1 LGKYTAPAEEAKGL
15 YGLWVNFT
23 IPEAPF
29 SLQTHPRIY
38 LRYVILKE
46 LSRILVE
53 DLGALPLAPGDA
65 TRPVRGLAVEEP
77 TEGWIYKDEVAVTA
91 REDLDEGFLRSVR
104 ESGSPAV
111 VWRSD
116 GEPPAEVRELAAEL
130 DLGLFV
136 VSPRVALRR
145 LLSVFSGG
153 DELLLLS
160 HGVGRTLLESAGS
173 EASLGD
179 LTARISELLD
189 RPVVVEDPVG
199 RLIASAARSEQPDA
213 LHALLEEH
221 GLRASKGSGVEETR
235 RERRDRYAR
244 LPDGYLSVPVERWR
258 MADREFFWTPIGS
271 GTPAGY
277 LWMDLEARPLKPED
291 VVLLYWARRV
301 LEAEL
306 GKERIRL
313 ETELGVRGDFVD
325 DLVSGHYGSV
335 ELLLQRARYLGADLS
350 EGALVVV
357 VDIDNFDRY
366 LERRKPKEPVIQ
378 ELKRR
383 LADAVRLQARQ
394 LFSNF
399 LLGPRSDNVI
409 LFLGPSE
416 EEPPEELPELA
427 QRLAKGVQRYIK
439 GLLPDLTVSVGIGRY
454 KKNPAL
460 LPDAYSEAEVAL
472 EIGHRIH
479 GPSSAS
485 TFDGTGTYKLLF
497 RVLQENPE
505 ELEAFYSETLEPV
518 VLYDSRYGTDLV
530 QTLTTYLEND
540 ASTIRTAGDL
550 FAHRH
555 TIRYR
560 LDRVGE
566 LTGLDVDKSEDRERL
581 TLGIKAMQLLGR
593 VPEQP
598 SSFTDR

>member
-1 LGKYTAPAEEAKGL
+1 M
-15 YGLWVNFT
+15 
-23 IPEAPF
+23 
-29 SLQTHPRIY
+29 
-38 LRYVILKE
+38 ILKE
-46 LSRILVE
+46 FSQTLVE
-53 DLGALPLAPGDA
+53 ELGAHRLVPGE
-65 TRPVRGLAVEEP
+65 TSRPVRGLSVEEP
-77 TEGWIYKDEVAVTA
+77 TNDWLAQDEIAVTS
-91 REDLDEGFLRSVR
+91 RETLDDGFLKSVAER
-104 ESGSPAV
+104 GSPAV
-111 VWRSD
+111 VWRS
-116 GEPPAEVRELAAEL
+116 GAEPAPEAVDLAGAL
-130 DLGLFV
+130 GLGLFA
-136 VSPRVALRR
+136 VSPEVPLRR
-145 LLSVFSGG
+145 LLAVLSGG
-153 DELLLLS
+153 DGLLLLS
-160 HGVGRTLLESAGS
+160 HGAGRTLLESAGA
-173 EASLGD
+173 ETSLGE

-189 RPVVVEDPVG
+189 RPIVVEDPVG
-199 RLIASAARSEQPDA
+199 RLISSSPEEPNA
-213 LHALLEEH
+213 LRALLEEH
-221 GLRASKGSGVEETR
+221 NLRASKGSGVEETR

-244 LPDGYLSVPVERWR
+244 LPDGYLSAPVERWR
-258 MADREFFWTPIGS
+258 IADEELHWTPIGT

-277 LWMDLEARPLKPED
+277 LWMDLGEKPLTPED

-301 LEAEL
+301 LETEL

-325 DLVSGHYGSV
+325 DLINGHYGSI
-335 ELLLQRARYLGADLS
+335 ELLLQRAGYLDAELS
-350 EGALVVV
+350 EGALVLV
-357 VDIDNFDRY
+357 VDIDDFARY
-366 LERRKPKEPVIQ
+366 LERRKPKEPAIQ

-409 LFLGPSE
+409 LFLGPSDN
-416 EEPPEELPELA
+416 EPPEELPELA
-427 QRLAKGVQRYIK
+427 QRLARNVQRYAK

-454 KKNPAL
+454 KRNPAL

-479 GPSSAS
+479 GPSSVS
-485 TFDGTGTYKLLF
+485 TFEGTGTYKLLF

-505 ELEAFYSETLEPV
+505 ELEAFYAETLEPV
-518 VLYDSRYGTDLV
+518 VHYDSRYGTELV
-530 QTLTTYLEND
+530 HTLTTYLEND
-540 ASTIRTAGDL
+540 ASTVKTATGL

-593 VPEQP
+593 VPGQP
-598 SSFTDR
+598 SSFSDR

>member
-1 LGKYTAPAEEAKGL
+1 M
-15 YGLWVNFT
+15 
-23 IPEAPF
+23 I
-29 SLQTHPRIY
+29 
-38 LRYVILKE
+38 LRDF
-46 LSRILVE
+46 SRILAE
-53 DLGALPLAPGDA
+53 EIGARLVAPGEA
-65 TRPVRGLAVEEP
+65 SRPVRGLAVDEA
-77 TEGWIYKDEVAVTA
+77 TNGWLAGDEVAVTS
-91 REDLDEGFLRSVR
+91 RKMLDDGFLKDTA
-104 ESGSPAV
+104 EAGAPAV
-111 VWRSD
+111 VWRSG
-116 GEPPAEVRELAAEL
+116 GESPPETVELAEAL
-130 DLGLFV
+130 GLGLFV
-136 VSPRVALRR
+136 VSPEVPLRR
-145 LLSVFSGG
+145 LLSALSGDDG
-153 DELLLLS
+153 LLLLS
-160 HGVGRTLLESAGS
+160 HGTGRKLLESAGA
-173 EASLGD
+173 EATIGD
-179 LTARISELLD
+179 LTARISELLG
-189 RPVVVEDPVG
+189 RPVIVEDPVG
-199 RLIASAARSEQPDA
+199 RLISSFPGSPEEPNA
-213 LHALLEEH
+213 LRALLEEH

-258 MADREFFWTPIGS
+258 IADKELFWTPIGTGS
-271 GTPAGY
+271 PAGY
-277 LWMDLEARPLKPED
+277 LWMDLGEKLLGPED

-301 LEAEL
+301 LETEL

-325 DLVSGHYGSV
+325 DLINGHHGSV
-335 ELLLQRARYLGADLS
+335 ELLLQRAGYLDADLS
-350 EGALVVV
+350 EGALVLV
-357 VDIDNFDRY
+357 VDIDDFARY
-366 LERRKPKEPVIQ
+366 LERRKPKEPAIQ

-416 EEPPEELPELA
+416 AERPEALPGLA
-427 QRLAKGVQRYIK
+427 QRLARNVQRYAK

-454 KKNPAL
+454 KRDPAL

-472 EIGHRIH
+472 EIGYRIH
-479 GPSSAS
+479 GPSSVS
-485 TFDGTGTYKLLF
+485 TFEGTGTYKLLF

-505 ELEAFYSETLEPV
+505 ELEAFYGETLDPV
-518 VLYDSRYGTDLV
+518 VRYDSRYGTELV
-530 QTLTTYLEND
+530 HTLITYLEND
-540 ASTIRTAGDL
+540 ASTVKTATGL

-566 LTGLDVDKSEDRERL
+566 LTGLDVDKSEDREQL

-593 VPEQP
+593 LPEQP

>member
-1 LGKYTAPAEEAKGL
+1 M
-15 YGLWVNFT
+15 
-23 IPEAPF
+23 
-29 SLQTHPRIY
+29 
-38 LRYVILKE
+38 ILNE
-46 LSRILVE
+46 LSRMLVE
-53 DLGALPLAPGDA
+53 ELGARRLAPGDA
-65 TRPVRGLAVEEP
+65 SRPVRGLAVEEP
-77 TEGWIYKDEVAVTA
+77 ARGWLEKDEAAVTS
-91 REDLDEGFLRSVR
+91 REVLDDAFLRNVR

-111 VWRSD
+111 LWRKD
-116 GEPPAEVRELAAEL
+116 GEPPPEVAQSAAAL
-130 DLGLFV
+130 GLGLFL
-136 VSPRVALRR
+136 VSPGVPLRR
-145 LLSVFSGG
+145 LLSAFSGG
-153 DELLLLS
+153 DGLLLLS
-160 HGVGRTLLESAGS
+160 HGVGRTLLESAGG
-173 EASLGD
+173 EASIAD
-179 LTARISELLD
+179 LTARISELLG
-189 RPVVVEDPVG
+189 RSAVVEDPVG
-199 RLIASAARSEQPDA
+199 RLISSAGPEEPDA
-213 LHALLEEH
+213 LRRLIEEH

-258 MADREFFWTPIGS
+258 MGDREFFWTPIGT

-277 LWMDLEARPLKPED
+277 LWMDLEERPLKPED

-301 LEAEL
+301 LETEL

-313 ETELGVRGDFVD
+313 ETELGARGDFVD

-335 ELLLQRARYLGADLS
+335 DLLLQRARYLGADLA
-350 EGALVVV
+350 EGALVLV
-357 VDIDNFDRY
+357 VDIDDFARY

-416 EEPPEELPELA
+416 KESPKDLPELA
-427 QRLAKGVQRYIK
+427 RRLARDVQRYVK

-454 KKNPAL
+454 KRNPAL

-479 GPSSAS
+479 GPSSVS
-485 TFDGTGTYKLLF
+485 TFEGAGTYKLLF

-505 ELEAFYSETLEPV
+505 ELEAFYGETLEPV
-518 VLYDSRYGTDLV
+518 VRYDSRYGTDLV
-530 QTLTTYLEND
+530 RTLTTYLEND
-540 ASTIRTAGDL
+540 ASTVRTAGDL

-593 VPEQP
+593 LPEQP
-598 SSFTDR
+598 SSFSDR